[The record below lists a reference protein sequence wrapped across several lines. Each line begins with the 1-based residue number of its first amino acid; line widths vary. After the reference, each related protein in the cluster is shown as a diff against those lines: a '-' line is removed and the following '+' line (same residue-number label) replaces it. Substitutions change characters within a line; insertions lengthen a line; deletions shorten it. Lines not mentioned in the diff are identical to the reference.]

1 MFKLYINFSNDF
13 DKGETYIIYKWIYL
27 SYSFLKSDKV
37 QDKVYK
43 LDPYNENLY

>member
-1 MFKLYINFSNDF
+1 MFNLYIKFSNDF
-13 DKGETYIIYKWIYL
+13 DKGETYIIYKWIHL

-43 LDPYNENLY
+43 